1 MTIKYILLA
10 FSTLVAVAC
19 NNTTTSNNGNDSTAI
34 TADTALAAQPAA
46 NSALDVQPLS
56 NYFVK
61 NNIKIT
67 DSLTF
72 WVIDNKASFDSLF
85 GMAKTMTNEIV
96 NPDFGT
102 HVVIAAT
109 MPATA
114 YKTQIQLLSATNDND
129 NNAEMHFVAVGAEKQ
144 SATIT
149 PVWLGT
155 LPKTGLKTVK
165 FFTGDHLSKTVTP
178 PQ

>member
-1 MTIKYILLA
+1 MTKYILLA
-10 FSTLVAVAC
+10 FSTLIAVAC
-19 NNTTTSNNGNDSTAI
+19 NNTTTSNNNNNATDT
-34 TADTALAAQPAA
+34 TADTSLAAQPAA

-61 NNIKIT
+61 NNIKIS

-72 WVIDNKASFDSLF
+72 WVIDNQTSFDSLF
-85 GMAKTMTNEIV
+85 GVAKTMTNEIV
-96 NPDFGT
+96 TPDFGT

-114 YKTQIQLLSATNDND
+114 YNTQIQLLSATNDND

-144 SATIT
+144 SSTIT
-149 PVWLGT
+149 PVWLGL

-165 FFTGDHLSKTVTP
+165 LYTGDQLSKAVTP